1 MELLGLVL
9 RVGLSLAVVVGL
21 MWLAARGLRGA
32 VAGRGLGVVEVVARQ
47 PLGRGSAVAVV
58 RVADKALVLG
68 VTDTQVTILGET
80 ALADVEAARTTTT
93 RTAVNT
99 TAASTVDGTPSGS
112 VTIPGLETT
121 TSGPLAGSILSPQT
135 WRRTVEA
142 LRERTVRR

>member
-32 VAGRGLGVVEVVARQ
+32 VAGRGLGIVEVVARQ

-68 VTDTQVTILGET
+68 VTDTQVTLLGET
-80 ALADVEAARTTTT
+80 ALTDVEAARTTTK
-93 RTAVNT
+93 RTAIST
-99 TAASTVDGTPSGS
+99 TSTAADPAGVVS
-112 VTIPGLETT
+112 VTGPET
-121 TSGPLAGSILSPQT
+121 SAAGPLAGSILSPQT